1 MSANDDDGGLADET
15 EGLLRNGDPHLSQQ
29 SRDDR
34 NKYSIWIQWSLANAN
49 AALHF
54 NKVYALLAF
63 VPLGVA
69 ASFFGWHTVT
79 VSLFNL
85 LGIIPLSALV
95 SYAADELSNVVG
107 ELVGGLINA
116 TFGNAVE
123 LGVCL
128 S

>member
-1 MSANDDDGGLADET
+1 MSANDDHDGLADET
-15 EGLLRNGDPHLSQQ
+15 EGLLRNGDRHLSQQ
-29 SRDDR
+29 PRDDR
-34 NKYSIWIQWSLANAN
+34 NKYLIWIRWSLANAK
-49 AALHF
+49 AALRF
-54 NKVYALLAF
+54 NKVYTLLAF
-63 VPLGVA
+63 VPLGIA
-69 ASFFGWHTVT
+69 ASFFGWHSIT

-95 SYAADELSNVVG
+95 SYTADELSNVVG

-123 LGVCL
+123 LGVRL